1 MDKQQMVH
9 MACEGILIGGLS
21 LYFAKQLK
29 HQHKEIEELKSII
42 AKNQAS
48 NEKRFEVVFNFLD
61 NVNGGFMPSRPRQE
75 DRVVQLPEGPA
86 PSLVNKKVNAAVV
99 AQQKR
104 EAPRDVKKVKETY
117 APPQEPEIK
126 RLPQKKKLQQPV
138 EEPSV
143 LTTITKK
150 NAVKVKEE
158 IDDKVKEQLAKMNE
172 DVCDPNDENCTDDI
186 DDEMATLL
194 DDTLEESLDTDMDE

>member
-1 MDKQQMVH
+1 MDKQQMIH

-21 LYFAKQLK
+21 LYFSKQLK

-42 AKNQAS
+42 SKNQAS

-61 NVNGGFMPSRPRQE
+61 NVNGGFMPTRPRQE

-86 PSLVNKKVNAAVV
+86 HSFVNKPQKVNAAVV
-99 AQQKR
+99 AQQKTT
-104 EAPRDVKKVKETY
+104 KKVKESY
-117 APPQEPEIK
+117 APPREAELK
-126 RLPQKKKLQQPV
+126 RLPQKKKVTIQQAV

-143 LTTITKK
+143 LNTITKK

-158 IDDKVKEQLAKMNE
+158 IDDKVKEQLAKMN
-172 DVCDPNDENCTDDI
+172 DVCDPNDEDCVEDI
-186 DDEMATLL
+186 QEEMGTLL
-194 DDTLEESLDTDMDE
+194 EEDVIEESLDTDMDD